1 MGVMKKVLR
10 ILGTG
15 VLSLAVLLA
24 AFFAYAQYKHW
35 KTLNTPILTDDY
47 YKSFAEAFPAGGKL
61 EEYYAGRGSY
71 EVEHLDKNIVVAI
84 ILSK

>member
-1 MGVMKKVLR
+1 MKKVLR

-47 YKSFAEAFPAGGKL
+47 YKSFAEAFPAGG
-61 EEYYAGRGSY
+61 
-71 EVEHLDKNIVVAI
+71 
-84 ILSK
+84 